1 VDGLSFEVQEGQ
13 VFGFLGQNGSGKST
27 TIRMLLS
34 LIHPTSGN
42 IEIFGHSIQDNRNKV
57 LEEIGA
63 IIERPDLYP
72 YLSAKEH
79 LQLFAKLRSKKI
91 KPNAIEDTLRK
102 VGLLD
107 RSKDKV
113 QTFSL
118 GMKQRLGI
126 GIALLHNPS
135 LIILDEP
142 TNGLDPQG
150 ISDIRNLIQ
159 YLAKEE
165 GKTILVSSHIL
176 SEIEQMAS
184 HILILHKGKKL
195 ADGPIQTMLD
205 PNKMIVH
212 LTTTNDEQALQ
223 VILAGSYS
231 NYLLKR
237 TEGIYLSLPHFEI
250 PLLNQFL
257 VNAGVGLISVE
268 SRNSLEDYFLQL
280 TSNSN

>member
-1 VDGLSFEVQEGQ
+1 
-13 VFGFLGQNGSGKST
+13 
-27 TIRMLLS
+27 
-34 LIHPTSGN
+34 
-42 IEIFGHSIQDNRNKV
+42 
-57 LEEIGA
+57 
-63 IIERPDLYP
+63 
-72 YLSAKEH
+72 
-79 LQLFAKLRSKKI
+79 
-91 KPNAIEDTLRK
+91 
-102 VGLLD
+102 
-107 RSKDKV
+107 
-113 QTFSL
+113 
-118 GMKQRLGI
+118 
-126 GIALLHNPS
+126 
-135 LIILDEP
+135 
-142 TNGLDPQG
+142 
-150 ISDIRNLIQ
+150 
-159 YLAKEE
+159 
-165 GKTILVSSHIL
+165 
-176 SEIEQMAS
+176 MAS